1 MKLGE
6 QAYFIPR
13 TLNQVFPLVKNV
25 SRISRGQPLSFLLDH
40 ADFRAARM
48 HTSLLDEWTN
58 QPILQRPQPTDADWY
73 LAAALLVSLPGQRA
87 ASVAGFDLSLRC
99 GDETRRMLR
108 TGQGDV
114 GAGGG
119 PEFKIGR

>member
-1 MKLGE
+1 M
-6 QAYFIPR
+6 
-13 TLNQVFPLVKNV
+13 
-25 SRISRGQPLSFLLDH
+25 RIFKPAEIQHVRSGGHILRDLLDH

-48 HTSLLDEWTN
+48 HTSLLDEWALAAS
-58 QPILQRPQPTDADWY
+58 PILQRPKPTDADWF
-73 LAAALLVSLPGQRA
+73 LAAALLVSPPGQRA